1 MRKVCVFF
9 LDKLEA
15 IYYEVCSIQLICISI
30 FFMHILQR
38 FAPAATD
45 INGAIYVAGG
55 YDGNAYTK

>member
-1 MRKVCVFF
+1 MREVRVFF

-15 IYYEVCSIQLICISI
+15 IYPEVCSVRLRC
-30 FFMHILQR
+30 FFFSFHVLQR

-55 YDGNAYTK
+55 YDG